1 MVPPVSG
8 ALASA
13 NQGCRGGTP
22 IARSWDV
29 RLLFD
34 RGTILL
40 CDLHP
45 DFDASDIP
53 GVLWDPRVQVYRTP
67 AYRHQVLRSE
77 LTRRA
82 LSFSDEV
89 RGAQPP
95 LGSWSPIELRP
106 YQEAALWS
114 WELARRRALVVLP
127 TGSGKTRLA
136 LAAMARAGSSA
147 LCLVPT
153 RVLLAQWLRE
163 IARVYAGPVGCYGDG
178 VRELASVTV
187 ATFESAYRHM
197 DRLGNRFDL
206 LVVDEAH
213 HFGCGMRDEALEMS
227 TADARL
233 GLTATPPHD
242 VETVERLSELVGRTA
257 YELTIGDLVGR
268 FLAGLDVV
276 TLHLDLTAAERQA
289 YESWM
294 TIFRTVHGQFRRVA
308 PVASW
313 EDFARTAA
321 RTADGRHALDAFRRA
336 RRLVAFTEAKR
347 EMLGVLLRRHRAG
360 RILIF
365 TADNESAYA
374 IAREH
379 LVMPFTCDIGRR
391 EREEVLIRFREGTLR
406 ALVSARVL
414 NEGIDVPDADVGVV
428 VGGALGQREHVQRVG
443 RLLRPREGKRALVYE
458 LVSRKTT
465 EVRLARRRR
474 AGIGP
479 RGAAAV

>member
-1 MVPPVSG
+1 M
-8 ALASA
+8 
-13 NQGCRGGTP
+13 
-22 IARSWDV
+22 

-34 RGTILL
+34 RGTIVLR
-40 CDLHP
+40 DLP
-45 DFDASDIP
+45 PGFDASDIP
-53 GVLWDPRVQVYRTP
+53 WVLWDPRVRAYRTP
-67 AYRHQVLRSE
+67 AFRHRALGAE

-89 RGAQPP
+89 RAARPP

-106 YQEAALWS
+106 YQEAALWA
-114 WELARRRALVVLP
+114 WELAGRRALVVLP

-153 RVLLAQWLRE
+153 RVLLSQWLGE
-163 IARVYAGPVGCYGDG
+163 IARVHTGPVGCHGDG
-178 VRELASVTV
+178 VHDIAAVTV

-197 DRLGNRFDL
+197 GRLGNRFDL

-213 HFGCGMRDEALEMS
+213 HFGCGLRDEVLEMS
-227 TADARL
+227 TADLRL

-242 VETVERLSELVGRTA
+242 AAAAERLAALVGRTA
-257 YELTIGDLVGR
+257 YELTIGDLAGR
-268 FLAGLDVV
+268 FLAGFDVV

-289 YESWM
+289 YERWM
-294 TIFRTVHGQFRRVA
+294 TTFRTVHGRFRRLA
-308 PVASW
+308 PAASW

-321 RTADGRHALDAFRRA
+321 RTAEGSRALEAFRRA

-347 EMLGVLLRRHRAG
+347 EMLRVLLRRHRDG
-360 RILIF
+360 RVLIF

-391 EREEVLIRFREGTLR
+391 ERDEVLARFRDGTLR

-414 NEGIDVPDADVGVV
+414 NEGIDVPDADVGIV
-428 VGGALGQREHVQRVG
+428 VGGALGQREHAQRVG

-458 LVSRKTT
+458 LVSRRTT

-474 AGIGP
+474 AGLAP